1 MCNGDEIDE
10 NPNIGMRLALLN
22 YCFDWFIFM
31 RACFVLYQPLL
42 IREFSRFSRATQ
54 MSVS

>member
-22 YCFDWFIFM
+22 YCFDCFIFM